1 MQPVDAAAKRYDRTT
16 IWFHWLTALLIV
28 AQWCIAKMIDW
39 APKGDP
45 RVPMRSLH
53 LTVGI
58 ILVALVA
65 ARMIWRATEGRRLPA
80 ADRGALHA
88 VAKATHWGLYALIA
102 TTLAF
107 GVMLWWVRGDTW
119 FFQFSLPKLD
129 PTNKPLAE
137 FFDTWHPLLGT
148 FILVLAGVHASAA
161 IVHRVL
167 WHDGV
172 LARMLVRTKRTAPI

>member
-1 MQPVDAAAKRYDRTT
+1 MQAVGTTATRYDRTT

-28 AQWCIAKMIDW
+28 SQWCIAKMIDW
-39 APKGDP
+39 APRGDP

-58 ILVALVA
+58 ILVGLIA
-65 ARMIWRATEGRRLPA
+65 ARILWRATGGRRLPA
-80 ADRGALHA
+80 ADRGALHV
-88 VAKATHWGLYALIA
+88 VAKATHWGLYALVA
-102 TTLAF
+102 ATLAL

-119 FFQFSLPKLD
+119 FHVFSLPKLD
-129 PTNKPLAE
+129 PDNKPFAE

-148 FILVLAGVHASAA
+148 AILILAAVHASAA
-161 IVHRVL
+161 IAHRVL

-172 LARMLVRTKRTAPI
+172 LARMLTRAKRVRA